1 MPILHKQRDFVI
13 AKHRSAEH
21 APSIDVSSVC
31 AVMTELRAPIYDREP
46 DADKP
51 RPIEAWIA
59 LSQMGEM
66 TMNAKFSA
74 HGGIQGRFARLGVG
88 SALAAASAMLLSVA
102 AFAQANR
109 TPDISGIWQ
118 SVKYS
123 PKIELQ
129 GGGDIP
135 YNDKGK
141 ALYAKNIA
149 GLKDGSIKDEA
160 RHLCV
165 PDGIPRILG
174 NPYPFKVIQTPGQT
188 TLAYELN
195 RVFRVVVM
203 DKPQASAH
211 ELEIAPYY
219 SGHSIGHW
227 EGDTLVIETAGFNE
241 KTYLD
246 ATGAPHS
253 DQMTTIE
260 RVRKVG
266 RQLEDVVT
274 VTDPDLLT
282 RPITARFVYD
292 LHPEVRLED
301 YVCGEPHRDISK
313 VPGVTEARRA
323 RGQ

>member
-1 MPILHKQRDFVI
+1 MRARIFAAGWMHE
-13 AKHRSAEH
+13 RSAR
-21 APSIDVSSVC
+21 
-31 AVMTELRAPIYDREP
+31 LR
-46 DADKP
+46 
-51 RPIEAWIA
+51 
-59 LSQMGEM
+59 
-66 TMNAKFSA
+66 
-74 HGGIQGRFARLGVG
+74 VG
-88 SALAAASAMLLSVA
+88 SATVSAASAMLLLSAA

-123 PKIELQ
+123 PKLELQ

-141 ALYAKNIA
+141 ELYAKTMA

-174 NPYPFKVIQTPGQT
+174 NPYPFKVIQTPGQAT
-188 TLAYELN
+188 IAYELN
-195 RVFRVVVM
+195 RVFRIVLI

-219 SGHSIGHW
+219 SGHSVGHW

-241 KTYLD
+241 KTFLD

-253 DQMTTIE
+253 DQMTTVE

-274 VTDPDLLT
+274 MTDPELLT

-292 LHPEVRLED
+292 PHPEMRLED

>member
-1 MPILHKQRDFVI
+1 ML
-13 AKHRSAEH
+13 ATTSADGSE
-21 APSIDVSSVC
+21 PGGVPLLRFC
-31 AVMTELRAPIYDREP
+31 AVT
-46 DADKP
+46 
-51 RPIEAWIA
+51 
-59 LSQMGEM
+59 
-66 TMNAKFSA
+66 
-74 HGGIQGRFARLGVG
+74 V
-88 SALAAASAMLLSVA
+88 SAMAATLLLSA
-102 AFAQANR
+102 GAFAQANR

-123 PKIELQ
+123 PKLEIQ

-135 YNDKGK
+135 YNEKGK
-141 ALYAKNIA
+141 ALYTKIMA
-149 GLKDGSIKDEA
+149 GLKDGSIRDEA

-195 RVFRVVVM
+195 RVFRVVVL
-203 DKPQASAH
+203 DKPQESAH
-211 ELEIAPYY
+211 DLEILPYY
-219 SGHSIGHW
+219 SGHSVGHW

-253 DQMTTIE
+253 DQMTTVE

-282 RPITARFVYD
+282 RSITARFVYEA
-292 LHPEVRLED
+292 HPEMRLED

>member
-1 MPILHKQRDFVI
+1 MKMNISADGPIQKC
-13 AKHRSAEH
+13 S
-21 APSIDVSSVC
+21 
-31 AVMTELRAPIYDREP
+31 
-46 DADKP
+46 
-51 RPIEAWIA
+51 
-59 LSQMGEM
+59 
-66 TMNAKFSA
+66 
-74 HGGIQGRFARLGVG
+74 ARLCIG
-88 SALAAASAMLLSVA
+88 AAVVSLSGAMLLSVA

-123 PKIELQ
+123 PKLEIQ

-141 ALYAKNIA
+141 ALYAKTMA
-149 GLKDGSIKDEA
+149 GLKDGSIRDEA

-165 PDGIPRILG
+165 PDGIPRVLG

-188 TLAYELN
+188 TIAYELN

-203 DKPQASAH
+203 DKPQESPQ
-211 ELEIAPYY
+211 ELEILPYY
-219 SGHSIGHW
+219 SGHSVGHW

-241 KTYLD
+241 KTFLD

-253 DQMTTIE
+253 DQLKTVE
-260 RVRKVG
+260 RVKKVG

-274 VTDPDLLT
+274 VTDPDLLS